1 MRSAI
6 YSGHVMHAR
15 MEPVRN
21 TFRYGVY
28 QLLLDLDEL
37 PEIVR
42 RVRLL
47 GHNRRHVCE
56 VRDSD
61 HLGDPGCGLRQNVV
75 HFLDRHGIDL
85 DGGRIELLTNARV
98 LGYVF
103 NPVSFYWCRRRDDT
117 VACVIAEVHNTF
129 GEEWCYLLEPEGDGA
144 FSASTAKRFH
154 VSPFMGVEGSYRFRI
169 HEPGERL
176 FVRIDGVRDGRDH
189 FCAVLTGARRELTT
203 TELARHLVRYPL
215 ITAQVVG
222 RIHLQALRLWGK
234 RVPFHRKPAF
244 DAARGSAAG

>member
-6 YSGHVMHAR
+6 YAGHVMHAR
-15 MEPVRN
+15 TEPVRN
-21 TFRYGVY
+21 TCRYGVY
-28 QLLLDLDEL
+28 QLLLDVDEL
-37 PEIVR
+37 PEVAR

-47 GHNRRHVCE
+47 AHNRRGICE
-56 VRDSD
+56 VRDAD
-61 HLGDPGCGLRQNVV
+61 HLGDPARGLRANVTA
-75 HFLDRHGIDL
+75 FLDRHGIDTG
-85 DGGRIELLTNARV
+85 GGRIELLTNARV

-103 NPVSFYWCRRRDDT
+103 NPVSFYWCRRPDET

-144 FSASTAKRFH
+144 FSASAAKRFH
-154 VSPFMGVEGSYRFRI
+154 VSPFMRVEGGYRFRI
-169 HEPGERL
+169 HEPDERL

-203 TELARHLVRYPL
+203 AELARHLVRYPL
-215 ITAQVVG
+215 ITAQITAL
-222 RIHLQALRLWGK
+222 IHLQAAKLLAR

-244 DAARGSAAG
+244 DRARGSVAP